1 MRLSKIRVKNFRAI
15 GDVSLDLDPKLTV
28 LVGDNAVGKT
38 SLIEAI
44 GVFLSPALERCPRVA
59 GADLHWEDIR
69 RVADRAMPYAY
80 VRGETEDHLVW
91 DRQTLRDEGAV
102 TRKRFHA
109 AEQPIGRRALYEYL
123 DPIIAARAGGMNE
136 PALPVIVSY
145 GTDRAVVWPPLRRR
159 NFREE
164 QDPFEALRN
173 AFWPTASFKAMF
185 EWFLAVETEEL
196 REQRKNP
203 KWVHP
208 QLEAVRKSVTT
219 VIPGCTRLEV
229 ATRPLRLEVA
239 LKGPGGEEETLS
251 LLELSGGYR
260 TLLALVADLARR
272 MAQANPTQGTDSEAI
287 VLIDEVDLHLHPK
300 WQQTVLDDLRRAFPN
315 AQFIVSTH
323 SEQVIASVLPEQVVR
338 LERDSER
345 GVVLSS
351 PTSTYGATPDRV
363 SMDVMGVPTLRRAN
377 VAGAVA
383 NYWALIGEGKGE
395 SADGLKL
402 RGDLDGWFRGQ
413 DPELVRADAEIH
425 RQKMLAR
432 LRGGGG

>member
-1 MRLSKIRVKNFRAI
+1 MKLANIRVRNFRAI
-15 GDVSLDLDPKLTV
+15 GDLTLVLDPHLTV
-28 LVGDNAVGKT
+28 LVGDNAMGKT
-38 SLIEAI
+38 SLLEAI

-69 RVADRAMPYAY
+69 RVADHAMPYAY
-80 VRGETEDHLVW
+80 LRGETTDHVAW

-102 TRKRFHA
+102 TRKRFAA
-109 AEQPIGRRALYEYL
+109 AEQPLGRRALFEYL
-123 DPIIAARAGGMNE
+123 DPIIAARGGGAGE

-159 NFREE
+159 NFREDH
-164 QDPFEALRN
+164 DPFEALRN

-203 KWVHP
+203 SYVHP
-208 QLEAVRKSVTT
+208 QLEAVRSAVKT
-219 VIPGCTRLEV
+219 VIHGCTRLEV

-239 LKGPGGEEETLS
+239 LTGADGSEETLS

-272 MAQANPTQGTDSEAI
+272 MAQANPAQGTTSEAI
-287 VLIDEVDLHLHPK
+287 VLIDEVDLHLHPR

-323 SEQVIASVLPEQVVR
+323 SEQVIASVLPDQVVR
-338 LERDSER
+338 LDRDSQR
-345 GVVLSS
+345 GVVLSN

-363 SMDVMGVPTLRRAN
+363 SVDVMGVPTLRRAD
-377 VAGAVA
+377 VTEAIAE
-383 NYWALIGEGKGE
+383 YWGLIHDSKGE
-395 SADGLKL
+395 TAQALEL
-402 RGDLDGWFRGQ
+402 RGKLDGWFRGQ

-432 LRGGGG
+432 LRSGG